1 MPEVLSSAVVKGGIW
16 ENGSFATGF
25 TKIRTLPFGQK
36 PLWTSSEPWREHL
49 FKQFSTFS
57 HFTHCL
63 SWTGPVVTALQRCMS
78 TQQQPHLTVVVIL
91 CSLYLIQVLS
101 AFAMFWYCLAQHTW
115 YIQLLIP
122 FLPLCSTVIYSTR
135 AFGYQF
141 YLLNITQSST
151 ALRSQPLAELAVT
164 VVAILAI
171 HSVSPLL
178 PAVFSHTAG
187 SPCPTPQLNEGSK
200 PLFCLGWSPGWEKQ
214 RCLCQCGRLFVTCPI
229 RAQTNSKLQPW
240 QGAESA
246 PLTPI
251 WPQ

>member
-1 MPEVLSSAVVKGGIW
+1 MPEVLFSAVVKGGIW

-101 AFAMFWYCLAQHTW
+101 AFAMFWCCLAQHTC
-115 YIQLLIP
+115 IFNSSFP
-122 FLPLCSTVIYSTR
+122 
-135 AFGYQF
+135 F
-141 YLLNITQSST
+141 YLYAQLSYTVPRHLVTSST
-151 ALRSQPLAELAVT
+151 SWITRRAALLSE
-164 VVAILAI
+164 
-171 HSVSPLL
+171 VSPLQ
-178 PAVFSHTAG
+178 S
-187 SPCPTPQLNEGSK
+187 
-200 PLFCLGWSPGWEKQ
+200 
-214 RCLCQCGRLFVTCPI
+214 
-229 RAQTNSKLQPW
+229 W
-240 QGAESA
+240 QS
-246 PLTPI
+246 L
-251 WPQ
+251 